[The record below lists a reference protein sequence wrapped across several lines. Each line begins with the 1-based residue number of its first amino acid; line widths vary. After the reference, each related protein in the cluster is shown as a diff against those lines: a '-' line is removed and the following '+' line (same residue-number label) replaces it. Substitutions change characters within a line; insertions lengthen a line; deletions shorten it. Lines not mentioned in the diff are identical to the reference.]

1 MIGTFT
7 SSPSKNTPRLI
18 DKTQTN
24 KQKTPPLKGVGKA
37 QVGFPGHSNYT
48 MIRNLENIVQGLSFW
63 Y

>member
-18 DKTQTN
+18 DKAQTN
-24 KQKTPPLKGVGKA
+24 KQKTPPLKEVGKV

-48 MIRNLENIVQGLSFW
+48 VIRYLENIVQGLSFW